1 MDWSN
6 EALSDIFHWLLILV
20 PKIIDLPYVRELDD
34 LALRVTPR
42 FRDSRAAQWIET
54 VWNWRFH
61 FMRKN
66 LGKGK
71 DQDTAKKAN
80 FKDWAV
86 FVIWKPAK
94 YEAAVTPPLTLPLTY
109 S

>member
-1 MDWSN
+1 MKGSIPDN
-6 EALSDIFHWLLILV
+6 A
-20 PKIIDLPYVRELDD
+20 KIAKDAKECVQVSAGLFY
-34 LALRVTPR
+34 
-42 FRDSRAAQWIET
+42 
-54 VWNWRFH
+54 H
-61 FMRKN
+61 C
-66 LGKGK
+66 GKGK

-94 YEAAVTPPLTLPLTY
+94 YKAAVTPPLTLPLTY